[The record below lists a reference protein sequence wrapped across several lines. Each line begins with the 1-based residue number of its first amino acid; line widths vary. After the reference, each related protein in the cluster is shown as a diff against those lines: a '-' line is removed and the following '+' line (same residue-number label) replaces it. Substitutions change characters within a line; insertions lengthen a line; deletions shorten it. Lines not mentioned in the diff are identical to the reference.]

1 VKIVESTLPLNQQPM
16 TRLSGSFFFTLREEP
31 AEAVAI
37 SHRLL
42 LRAGYIRPV
51 FGTAGLYTYGPL
63 CLRVLEKIQGIVRE
77 EMDVT
82 GAQECLL
89 PQLHPAEMWQESGR
103 WAVYTSDG
111 TMFTVSDGTREYGL
125 GPTHEEAVCDFVRGT
140 LSSYRQLPFQL
151 YQIQTKFRNEKRPR
165 FGLIRARE
173 FIMKDGYSFHDSEG
187 SLDKTYWQMH
197 QAYTQIFKRIGLNFR
212 PVEADSG
219 AIGGSG
225 SHEFMAL
232 ADIGE
237 DTILYCDQ
245 ADYAANVEKALSL
258 PPDAI
263 VNENPGDFQKV
274 ATPGIKTVEEQ
285 AKLLK
290 IDLTQIVKNVLY
302 MITFS
307 KGGTKPCLVSIRGDR
322 QVNET
327 KLKNHLDALDLRMA
341 TEEEVLELTN
351 LKPGYLAPDIAME
364 KCIRRADKTVE
375 YLAYF
380 STGANENGYQVINA
394 QWDVHYPLPQVVD
407 LDTAQ
412 EGDFCHLA
420 TDAPLMSARGIELGH
435 IFKLGTKYSKS
446 MKVEFSDEK
455 GKLQPVIMGC
465 YGLGI
470 SRVPAAVIEQN
481 AWHDEAGL
489 IWPTAIAPYT
499 VILVPANVT
508 EEAQRTCAEKLYL
521 ELTSQG
527 IETLLDD
534 RDERAG
540 IKFKD
545 ADLIGIP
552 YRVTIGRD
560 LKDGLVEIK
569 NRKSGELHK
578 IAPEKV
584 FKFLRERLSTI

>member
-1 VKIVESTLPLNQQPM
+1 M
-16 TRLSGSFFFTLREEP
+16 TRLSESFFFTLREEP

-77 EMDVT
+77 EMNAT

-125 GPTHEEAVCDFVRGT
+125 GPTHEEAVCDFVRGA

-165 FGLIRARE
+165 FGLIRGRE
-173 FIMKDGYSFHDSEG
+173 FIMKDGYSFHDSDE
-187 SLDKTYWQMH
+187 SLDKTYWRMH
-197 QAYTQIFKRIGLNFR
+197 QAYTQMFQRIGLNFR

-245 ADYAANVEKALSL
+245 AGYAANVEKALSI
-258 PPDAI
+258 PPQAVI
-263 VNENPGDFQKV
+263 NESPEAFEKV
-274 ATPGIKTVEEQ
+274 ATPSIKTVEEQ
-285 AKLLK
+285 AKLLN

-302 MITFS
+302 IITFA
-307 KGGTKPCLVSIRGDR
+307 KGGSKPCLVSIRGDR

-327 KLKNHLDALDLRMA
+327 KLKNHLDALELRMA
-341 TEEEVLELTN
+341 TDEEVLELTG
-351 LKPGYLAPDIAME
+351 LKPGYLAPDVGIE

-375 YLAYF
+375 SLAYF

-394 QWDVHYPLPQVVD
+394 QWGINYPLPQVVD

-412 EGDFCHLA
+412 EGDLCHLA
-420 TDAPLMSARGIELGH
+420 PDIPLMSARGIELGH

-455 GKLQPVIMGC
+455 GKLQPAIMGC
-465 YGLGI
+465 YGVGI
-470 SRVPAAVIEQN
+470 SRIPAAVIEQHE
-481 AWHDEAGL
+481 WHDESGL
-489 IWPTAIAPYT
+489 IWPSAIAPYT

-508 EEAQRTCAEKLYL
+508 EEAQRVCAEKLYQ

-552 YRVTIGRD
+552 YRITIGRD

-569 NRKSGELHK
+569 KRKSGELIK
-578 IAPEKV
+578 VAPDKV
-584 FKFLRERLSTI
+584 FDFLREKLSILE

>member
-1 VKIVESTLPLNQQPM
+1 M
-16 TRLSGSFFFTLREEP
+16 TRLSESFFFTLREEP

-42 LRAGYIRPV
+42 LRAGYIRPLA
-51 FGTAGLYTYGPL
+51 GTAGLYTYGPL

-77 EMDVT
+77 EMDAT
-82 GAQECLL
+82 GAQECLF
-89 PQLHPAEMWQESGR
+89 PQMHPSEIWQESGR

-125 GPTHEEAVCDFVRGT
+125 GPTHEEAVCDFVRGA

-165 FGLIRARE
+165 FGLMRGRE
-173 FIMKDGYSFHDSEG
+173 FIMKDGYSFHDSDE
-187 SLDKTYWQMH
+187 SLDKTYWRMH
-197 QAYTQIFKRIGLNFR
+197 QAYIQIFKRIGLNFR

-245 ADYAANVEKALSL
+245 ANYAANVEKALSI
-258 PPDAI
+258 PPRA
-263 VNENPGDFQKV
+263 VVSAGDFQKV
-274 ATPGIKTVEEQ
+274 ATPEIKTVEEQ
-285 AKLLK
+285 ATLLK
-290 IDLTQIVKNVLY
+290 VDLTQIVKNVLY
-302 MITFS
+302 MITFA

-327 KLKNHLDALDLRMA
+327 KLKNHLDALELRMA
-341 TEEEVLELTN
+341 TDEELLDLTG
-351 LKPGYLAPDIAME
+351 LKPGYLAPDVAIE

-375 YLAYF
+375 SLAHF
-380 STGANENGYQVINA
+380 STGANENGYQVVNA
-394 QWDVHYPLPQVVD
+394 EWGVHYPLPQAVD

-420 TDAPLMSARGIELGH
+420 PEATLKSARGIELGH
-435 IFKLGTKYSKS
+435 IFKLGTKYSKP

-465 YGLGI
+465 YGLGV
-470 SRVPAAVIEQN
+470 SRVPAAVIEQHE
-481 AWHDEAGL
+481 WHDEAGL

-499 VILVPANVT
+499 VLLVPANVT
-508 EEAQRTCAEKLYL
+508 EEAQRACAEKLYQ
-521 ELTSQG
+521 ELTNQG

-569 NRKSGELHK
+569 DRKSGALYK
-578 IAPEKV
+578 VAPDQAFNFLKEK
-584 FKFLRERLSTI
+584 LSVKLNLS

>member
-1 VKIVESTLPLNQQPM
+1 M
-16 TRLSGSFFFTLREEP
+16 TRLSESFFFTLREEP

-42 LRAGYIRPV
+42 LRAGYIRPLA
-51 FGTAGLYTYGPL
+51 GTAGLYTYGPL
-63 CLRVLEKIQGIVRE
+63 CLRVLEKIQGIVRS
-77 EMDVT
+77 EMDAT
-82 GAQECLL
+82 GAQECLF
-89 PQLHPAEMWQESGR
+89 PQMHPAEIWQESGR

-111 TMFTVSDGTREYGL
+111 TMFTVSDGAREYGL
-125 GPTHEEAVCDFVRGT
+125 GPTHEEAVCDFVRGA

-165 FGLIRARE
+165 FGLMRGRE
-173 FIMKDGYSFHDSEG
+173 FIMKDGYSFHDSDE
-187 SLDKTYWQMH
+187 SLDKTYWRMH
-197 QAYTQIFKRIGLNFR
+197 QAYNQMFTRIGLNFR

-219 AIGGSG
+219 AIGGAG

-245 ADYAANVEKALSL
+245 ADYAANVEKALSI
-258 PPDAI
+258 PPAAI
-263 VNENPGDFQKV
+263 VQENPGAFQKI
-274 ATPGIKTVEEQ
+274 ATPNIKTVEEQ
-285 AKLLK
+285 AQLLK
-290 IDLTQIVKNVLY
+290 IDRTQIVKNVLY
-302 MITFS
+302 LITFA

-327 KLKNHLDALDLRMA
+327 KLKNHLDALDLKMA
-341 TEEEVLELTN
+341 TEEEVLDLTG
-351 LKPGYLAPDIAME
+351 LKPGYLAPDVAIE
-364 KCIRRADKTVE
+364 KCIRRADKTVQS
-375 YLAYF
+375 LTYF

-394 QWDVHYPLPQVVD
+394 RWSDQYPLPQVVD

-420 TDAPLMSARGIELGH
+420 TEATLKSARGIELGH

-465 YGLGI
+465 YGVGI
-470 SRVPAAVIEQN
+470 SRIPAAVIEQQE
-481 AWHDEAGL
+481 WHDEAGL
-489 IWPTAIAPYT
+489 IWPPAIAPYS
-499 VILVPANVT
+499 VIIVPANVT
-508 EEAQRTCAEKLYL
+508 EEAQRTCAEKLYQ

-527 IETLLDD
+527 MDTLLDD

-540 IKFKD
+540 SKFKD

-560 LKDGLVEIK
+560 LKDGLVEVK

-578 IAPEKV
+578 IAPEEV
-584 FKFLRERLSTI
+584 FKFLREKFSTIESKLR